1 MRYVALAVILLSLPL
16 FVAWLQSGQR
26 NRDIAMTLLG
36 AFVFAG
42 GSLQLDA
49 AFISWPTW
57 PGTSRGFLISPTDTL
72 ALALLFT
79 RKRSGKGLPF
89 IWLMAAYLAVLA
101 LSATYSRVPMAS
113 AFAVWDFGRVI
124 LVFLAVGGELAR
136 PAAYLALLRGFSLGL
151 IVQAG
156 YVIEQKLSGVVQ
168 ASGTM
173 GHQNLLGMMT
183 EIVFLNLLVAMLE
196 GERSWLVRL
205 GALSGVIIVAAG
217 GSRGA
222 MAMMGA
228 ASVLLIV
235 LSLMR
240 SRTSGK
246 VAIAAT
252 GVAMLL
258 AATPI
263 AMITLKDRFG
273 ELTVTTEETQREAME
288 RAARAISADHPF
300 GVGAN
305 LYTTVSNMDG
315 YAARAGVSWF
325 GANLTVPAHNAYL
338 VARAELGY
346 HGQAVFA
353 LLMLIPMVGGL
364 THAFRHRRSRSDGW
378 TLGPATA
385 LGAAVIHSSFEF
397 NAYTYAVLLPLSMNI
412 AIVAS
417 RIRAA
422 RLGGLAQRAAGGGP
436 EDERSRRKPLVAQLP
451 RVPSVRIVAP
461 HGDAS
466 ANSGL
471 GDGTTQEIRR

>member
-1 MRYVALAVILLSLPL
+1 MRYVALALILLSFPL
-16 FVAWLQSGQR
+16 FVAWLQSMSK
-26 NRDIAMTLLG
+26 NRDIATMLLG
-36 AFVFAG
+36 ALVFAG

-49 AFISWPTW
+49 AFITWPMW
-57 PGTSRGFLISPTDTL
+57 PGTSRGITISPSDTL

-79 RKRSGKGLPF
+79 RKRNGKVLPF
-89 IWLMAAYLAVLA
+89 TWLMSAYLAVLIV
-101 LSATYSRVPMAS
+101 SATYSRVPMAS
-113 AFAVWDFGRVI
+113 FFAVWDFSR
-124 LVFLAVGGELAR
+124 VFLAFIVIGGELAR
-136 PAAYLALLRGFSLGL
+136 PTAYSALLRGFSVGL
-151 IVQAG
+151 IVQVG

-173 GHQNLLGMMT
+173 SHQNLLGMMT
-183 EIVFLNLLVAMLE
+183 ELVFLNLFAAMLE

-205 GALSGVIIVAAG
+205 GALSGVVIVAAG

-222 MAMMGA
+222 LGLMGGA
-228 ASVLLIV
+228 TVVLMV
-235 LSLMR
+235 LSLIR
-240 SRTSGK
+240 SRTSVK
-246 VAIAAT
+246 VTIAAT
-252 GVAMLL
+252 GVAVLL

-288 RAARAISADHPF
+288 RAARAISKDHPF

-346 HGQAVFA
+346 HGEAVFA
-353 LLMLIPMVGGL
+353 LLMLVPMAAGL
-364 THAFRHRRSRSDGW
+364 AHAFRHRRERSDGW

-385 LGAAVIHSSFEF
+385 LGAVAIHSSFEF
-397 NAYTYAVLLPLSMNI
+397 NTYIYVVLLPLGMNI

-422 RLGGLAQRAAGGGP
+422 RLGKLAQRSAERGP
-436 EDERSRRKPLVAQLP
+436 EDERRGADSHVAQLP
-451 RVPSVRIVAP
+451 RVPSMRMVAP
-461 HGDAS
+461 VGES
-466 ANSGL
+466 SENSGL
-471 GDGTTQEIRR
+471 TAGASQEIKR

>member
-124 LVFLAVGGELAR
+124 LVFLAIGGELAR
-136 PAAYLALLRGFSLGL
+136 PAAYPALLRGFSLGL

-222 MAMMGA
+222 MGMMG
-228 ASVLLIV
+228 
-235 LSLMR
+235 
-240 SRTSGK
+240 
-246 VAIAAT
+246 AAT
-252 GVAMLL
+252 GVAVLL

-273 ELTVTTEETQREAME
+273 ELTVTTEETQRKAME
-288 RAARAISADHPF
+288 EAARAISADHPF

-471 GDGTTQEIRR
+471 GDGTSQEIRR